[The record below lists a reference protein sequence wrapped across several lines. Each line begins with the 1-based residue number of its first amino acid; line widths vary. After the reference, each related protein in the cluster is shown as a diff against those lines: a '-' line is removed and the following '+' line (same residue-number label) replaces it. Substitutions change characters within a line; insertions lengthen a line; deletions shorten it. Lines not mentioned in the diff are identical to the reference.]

1 MMTNPNILPGQPSV
15 NGEAEAPGEAP
26 GEFGVGGS
34 LCCGD
39 VWAFECCFLK
49 HVVKGM
55 DEWSCGWVRNWDGS
69 CGRVLG

>member
-1 MMTNPNILPGQPSV
+1 MMSKPNIFPGLPSG

-39 VWAFECCFLK
+39 VSAIVLFFETCS
-49 HVVKGM
+49 
-55 DEWSCGWVRNWDGS
+55 ERNG
-69 CGRVLG
+69 